1 MQLLFRCLRTHC
13 TPTKQLGV
21 TGCHLVVDAPG
32 ARLVAAAPSAQQ
44 YPLRMHRPPSSPF
57 NDPLRWKFTVEEV
70 RANWFFALSVA
81 LLMQRSYFQRR
92 VHPAWERW
100 EWNFFSTAR
109 FQLIQFIAT
118 SQAEFVSDKGKS

>member
-1 MQLLFRCLRTHC
+1 MGRLARSVHSPATFRDTGHVIGGYRL
-13 TPTKQLGV
+13 TPK
-21 TGCHLVVDAPG
+21 
-32 ARLVAAAPSAQQ
+32 RLAGRVIRGRRAISGLP
-44 YPLRMHRPPSSPF
+44 RF